1 MDSDLVLTVDDG
13 RVADASSFFTAGL
26 HLLELLDDL
35 SETTDVAW
43 AVTDLRIG
51 SAISGLSATGTH
63 RDAGVAAVHSVVK
76 GLIYIR
82 EGRGL
87 PTEWTPTAVNRAK
100 ELVRHAGTDA
110 KVEADGNVIPL
121 DRRLREA
128 LEGISPWVREFYGAV
143 RGKLT
148 GVNVTRGNRAS
159 IKPHGGGRV
168 VHIGF
173 PTALAESMRDGLLE
187 FVEVEGMVRQNDEGR
202 TYYVSAE
209 NVRIV
214 EQPTIPWRDLQGY
227 LPEITDGLPVAE
239 YLEGLRGED

>member
-1 MDSDLVLTVDDG
+1 MGPRVL
-13 RVADASSFFTAGL
+13 RC
-26 HLLELLDDL
+26 
-35 SETTDVAW
+35 
-43 AVTDLRIG
+43 R
-51 SAISGLSATGTH
+51 
-63 RDAGVAAVHSVVK
+63 
-76 GLIYIR
+76 
-82 EGRGL
+82 
-87 PTEWTPTAVNRAK
+87 P
-100 ELVRHAGTDA
+100 
-110 KVEADGNVIPL
+110 
-121 DRRLREA
+121 
-128 LEGISPWVREFYGAV
+128 
-143 RGKLT
+143 GKLT